1 LQLDRAAAMP
11 QADRIHRENTMG
23 ILDILLGGGGAGR
36 GGSASGGSGSGN
48 MTKIGMALIAYMLWR
63 WYQNSRAGGGAQP
76 VPVPSPGGDARIPQ
90 EPPAQVP
97 HGDPVQIPSPR
108 SGSPDDN
115 DFGPLI
121 ESTRR
126 MPETSRGGG
135 RRRRPMDE
143 EEEMDD
149 GGMGGGMGGGGL
161 GDILDEILR
170 GGRGR
175 GMPDGD
181 PRGGPGGGFPRG
193 GPGGGYPR
201 GGPGGGL
208 EDILGD
214 ILGGGRGMPGARFAG
229 HQGDPLSDLLQ
240 SAGIGGL
247 GGLLA
252 GGAGGGMLGDL
263 MRQFDQSGAG
273 NAARSWVSN
282 EQNIPVTPK
291 QIENTFGSDIIN
303 QLASQFG
310 LDKNELLKGL
320 SETLPD
326 VVNQLT
332 PDGRL
337 PTEDE
342 ISRRA

>member
-1 LQLDRAAAMP
+1 
-11 QADRIHRENTMG
+11 MG
-23 ILDILLGGGGAGR
+23 ILDILLGGAGAR
-36 GGSASGGSGSGN
+36 GGSRGGSGGGN

-63 WYQNSRAGGGAQP
+63 WYQNSRAGGGAEP
-76 VPVPSPGGDARIPQ
+76 APMPSPGGGRARMPRE

-97 HGDPVQIPSPR
+97 HGDPMDIPQPR
-108 SGSPDDN
+108 SGSSDDN

-126 MPETSRGGG
+126 MPDTSRGGG
-135 RRRRPMDE
+135 RRRRPMDD

-149 GGMGGGMGGGGL
+149 DGMDAGGGGMGGGPGGGL
-161 GDILDEILR
+161 GDILNDILN
-170 GGRGR
+170 GGR
-175 GMPDGD
+175 GMPGGD
-181 PRGGPGGGFPRG
+181 PRGGPGGRFPRG
-193 GPGGGYPR
+193 EPGGGSR
-201 GGPGGGL
+201 GGGL

-214 ILGGGRGMPGARFAG
+214 ILGGGRGGGFPGARVAG
-229 HQGDPLSDLLQ
+229 QQGDPLSALLQ
-240 SAGIGGL
+240 GAGIGGL

-273 NAARSWVSN
+273 DTAQSWVSQGEN
-282 EQNIPVTPK
+282 MPVTPQ

-303 QLASQFG
+303 QLAGQFG
-310 LDKNELLKGL
+310 LSKPELLQGL

-332 PDGRL
+332 PEGRL

-342 ISRRA
+342 ISRWT

>member
-1 LQLDRAAAMP
+1 MP
-11 QADRIHRENTMG
+11 Q
-23 ILDILLGGGGAGR
+23 
-36 GGSASGGSGSGN
+36 
-48 MTKIGMALIAYMLWR
+48 
-63 WYQNSRAGGGAQP
+63 
-76 VPVPSPGGDARIPQ
+76 Q

-97 HGDPVQIPSPR
+97 HGDPVDIPQPR

-126 MPETSRGGG
+126 MPPTSRGGG
-135 RRRRPMDE
+135 RGRSMDD
-143 EEEMDD
+143 EMDD
-149 GGMGGGMGGGGL
+149 GGMDDSGGMGGSPGGGMGGSL
-161 GDILDEILR
+161 GDILNDILT
-170 GGRGR
+170 GGR
-175 GMPDGD
+175 GMPGGD
-181 PRGGPGGGFPRG
+181 PRGGPGGGSGGGGLGDVLGEVLGGGRGGGPRG
-193 GPGGGYPR
+193 GPGGGR
-201 GGPGGGL
+201 GGGL

-214 ILGGGRGMPGARFAG
+214 ILGGGRGGGFPGARVAG
-229 HQGDPLSDLLQ
+229 PQGDPLSALLQ
-240 SAGIGGL
+240 GAGIGGL

-273 NAARSWVSN
+273 DAARSWVSQGEN
-282 EQNIPVTPK
+282 MPVTPQ
-291 QIENTFGSDIIN
+291 QIERTFGPDIIN
-303 QLASQFG
+303 QLANQFG
-310 LDKNELLKGL
+310 MDKGELLQGL

-342 ISRRA
+342 ISRWT